1 MKIWKVKKTYSRGY
15 ALGPAHIIEKKE
27 IRTVYDR
34 ITPEKIAA
42 EIKRFDEAVEE
53 SCKELSE
60 LSRESEIFA
69 SHAAIASDVALRE
82 GVEAK
87 IKGKL
92 MCAEEALLEA
102 AGEFIF
108 VFESMED
115 EYMQE
120 RAADMKDVRERLL
133 NILSGENENPFEGIE
148 EKSVI
153 IARELTPSD
162 TAKMNLKLVAGFVM
176 ELGGATSHVS
186 IMAKNLGIP
195 CLTGAEGMLAEIKD
209 KDFIIMDAGEGKIF
223 AKPSEEL
230 IKEYQEK
237 ERRYL
242 ESEIKLKKSAGLPS
256 LTKDGIRFE
265 LCANAGNLE
274 EVRRAAEYE
283 IDGIGLF
290 RSEFLYMG
298 SDHFPGEEEQ
308 FLAYKEA
315 ACLLKDRELTIRTL
329 DIGGDKELKY
339 WQLPRE
345 ENPFLGYRAI
355 RICLKEPDIF
365 KPQLRAILRAGVF
378 GNVRIMYPMITSVEE
393 VREAN
398 KILEQC
404 KKELEEEG
412 IPYKKDIQAGIMIET
427 PAAVMIAE
435 ELAKE
440 ADFFSIG
447 TNDLTQYFLA
457 ADRGNESIA
466 ELYNSYHPSVLRAIA
481 ITIQAA
487 HKQGIK
493 AGMCGEFAS
502 DEKAAILLLGMGLDE
517 FSMSA
522 GEISCVKSR
531 LREAACKE
539 AKEAA
544 DNILSKSSV
553 TEVINC
559 LVQ

>member
-1 MKIWKVKKTYSRGY
+1 MKTWKVKKTYSRGY
-15 ALGPAHIIEKKE
+15 ALGPARIIEKKE
-27 IRTVYDR
+27 IRTVYDK
-34 ITPEKIAA
+34 ITGDNITA

-53 SCKELSE
+53 GCRELMELSGK
-60 LSRESEIFA
+60 SEIFA
-69 SHAAIASDVALRE
+69 AHAALASDIALRE
-82 GVEAK
+82 GVENK
-87 IKGKL
+87 IKDKL
-92 MCAEEALLEA
+92 MCAEEALLETS
-102 AGEFIF
+102 GEFVFI
-108 VFESMED
+108 FESMED
-115 EYMQE
+115 EYMRE
-120 RAADMKDVRERLL
+120 RAADMKDVCERLL
-133 NILSGENENPFEGIE
+133 TILSGENENPFEGIE
-148 EKSVI
+148 EKSII

-195 CLTGAEGMLAEIKD
+195 CLTGAEGVLKGVKD
-209 KDFIIMDAGEGKIF
+209 KDFIIMDAGAGEIF
-223 AKPSEEL
+223 AEPSKDLIEEY
-230 IKEYQEK
+230 EEK
-237 ERRYL
+237 AGKWREEEKRLR
-242 ESEIKLKKSAGLPS
+242 ESAGLPS

-265 LCANAGNLE
+265 LCANAGNPE
-274 EVRRAAEYE
+274 EVRGAAEYE

-298 SDHFPGEEEQ
+298 SDHFPTEEEQ
-308 FLAYKEA
+308 FFAYKEA
-315 ACLLKDRELTIRTL
+315 ACLLKDKELTIRTL

-339 WQLPRE
+339 WQLPKE

-365 KPQLRAILRAGVF
+365 KPQLRAILRAGAF

-393 VREAN
+393 IREAN

-412 IPYKKDIQAGIMIET
+412 IPYKKDIQTGIMIET

-457 ADRGNESIA
+457 ADRGNEKVA
-466 ELYNSYHPSVLRAIA
+466 EIYNSYHPSVLRAIA
-481 ITIQAA
+481 ATIRAA

-502 DEKAAILLLGMGLDE
+502 DEKAAVLLLGMGLDE

-522 GEISCVKSR
+522 GEISRVKSR
-531 LREAACKE
+531 LRETDYKE
-539 AKEAA
+539 AKETA
-544 DNILSKSSV
+544 DNILSKGSV

-559 LVQ
+559 LI